1 MADRPTSNA
10 STVRSLV
17 LGTGRAARSSA
28 PWPVEGQRRRLPL
41 RGYHVTHSGPGTPTD

>member
-17 LGTGRAARSSA
+17 LIAVVVAALAAAFAYTAGWLSPGR
-28 PWPVEGQRRRLPL
+28 L
-41 RGYHVTHSGPGTPTD
+41 